1 MENITTNKIIDRL
14 YNDQLEKKI
23 HKKDMQAIIASF
35 ICAVRE
41 ELHKGNKVSIAGLGS
56 FSVRKRGETQKVIP
70 GGKPVIVPAH
80 TVVRFAAS
88 KFLADAVRDTKVEG

>member
-23 HKKDMQAIIASF
+23 HKKDMQAIIAAF
-35 ICAVRE
+35 VLAIRE
-41 ELHKGNKVSIAGLGS
+41 ELKQGNKVSVAGLGTFTVKAKPEAVKHLPS
-56 FSVRKRGETQKVIP
+56 GASVT
-70 GGKPVIVPAH
+70 VPAH

>member
-14 YNDQLEKKI
+14 YNDQLEKKF

-80 TVVRFAAS
+80 TVAKFSAS
-88 KFLADAVRDTKVEG
+88 KYLADEVYNTKVGD

>member
-1 MENITTNKIIDRL
+1 MENITTNKIIDKL
-14 YNDQLEKKI
+14 YKDQLEKKF
-23 HKKDMQAIIASF
+23 HKKDMQALIASF
-35 ICAVRE
+35 LCAVRE

-80 TVVRFAAS
+80 TVVGFAAS
-88 KFLADAVRDTKVEG
+88 KFLADAVRDTEVEG